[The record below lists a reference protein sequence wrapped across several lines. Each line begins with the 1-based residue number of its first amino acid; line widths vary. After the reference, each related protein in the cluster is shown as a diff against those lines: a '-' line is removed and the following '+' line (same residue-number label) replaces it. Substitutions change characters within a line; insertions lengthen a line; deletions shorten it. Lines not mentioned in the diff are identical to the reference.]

1 MASKGKQSHEH
12 PEASAPR
19 SLKDLAEQSQ
29 VDFELEFLGGILQRE
44 PDYADV
50 LRVMGNNLTLKGRIK
65 DGLDVDRRLV
75 RLRPQDALAHY
86 NLACSY
92 ALLKK
97 TEPALTTLR
106 RAIELGYRDFKYMR
120 TDRDLDSIRDDP
132 RYRAILREF
141 DRRM

>member
-1 MASKGKQSHEH
+1 MANKGKQSHEH
-12 PEASAPR
+12 PDAAKRRTLQE
-19 SLKDLAEQSQ
+19 LAEQTQ

-65 DGLDVDRRLV
+65 EGLDFDRQLV
-75 RLRPQDALAHY
+75 RLRPRDALAHY

-106 RAIELGYRDFKYMR
+106 RAIDLGYRDFKYMR
-120 TDRDLDSIRDDP
+120 HDRDLDSIRDDP
-132 RYRAILREF
+132 RYRAMLRE
-141 DRRM
+141 